1 MTDDAVTSYSLA
13 AFILCRAADT
23 PRIGET
29 LLSLAAQT
37 NADFEIHVVVADGTA
52 AEVAAVTDLV
62 GTFEGGFSSRV
73 RVIGQEQVGTET
85 PFGAGVARSATSYVA
100 ALYPDDVVF
109 AHWAETIALHGR
121 RAGGRALSS
130 PVATQAVEVAGSG
143 AGRVVTTVERPT
155 VPHPV
160 SFDLMEHL
168 TSPPLL
174 LRGLALPRLT
184 AQRVLVQGVPPV
196 AEGWALRLA
205 VALSCGIIEVGEVT
219 QLERV
224 VQTGVHSSIES
235 AAWERDRMLA
245 LEALGRSG
253 LTFGPDFFHS
263 LWPPPQVSRHQLEAE
278 VERLRDQVH
287 HLEEVRGAHGE
298 AERAA
303 RAQVAELLSSSSW
316 RASAPLRRLSEAI
329 DRRRG
334 TTRTP

>member
-1 MTDDAVTSYSLA
+1 MTDGTLASYSLA
-13 AFILCRAADT
+13 AFILCRASDT

-37 NADFEIHVVVADGTA
+37 NADFEIHVVVADGMT
-52 AEVAAVTDLV
+52 AEVAAVMDLV
-62 GTFEGGFSSRV
+62 GTFEGSFSSRV
-73 RVIGQEQVGTET
+73 NVIGQEQVGTET
-85 PFGAGVARSATSYVA
+85 PFGAGVARSAASYVA

-130 PVATQAVEVAGSG
+130 PVASQTVDVAASG
-143 AGRVVTTVERPT
+143 AGRVVTTVERPK
-155 VPHPV
+155 VPEPV

-224 VQTGVHSSIES
+224 CRTGVHPSIE
-235 AAWERDRMLA
+235 AATWERDRVLA

-253 LTFGPDFFHS
+253 LTFGSDFFHS
-263 LWPPPQVSRHQLEAE
+263 LWPPPQVSPRQLEAE
-278 VERLRDQVH
+278 VEGLRARAH
-287 HLEEVRGAHGE
+287 HLEDALGAHGE
-298 AERAA
+298 AEQAA
-303 RAQVAELLSSSSW
+303 RAQVDELLSSASW